1 MWPSMF
7 APCGAGENMLFD
19 TDVLIWYF
27 RGNAK
32 AAKVVEGDPAPVIG
46 AISYMELVQGA
57 RDKRELKAIASFF
70 AEMGIPVLPL
80 TENIGHRA
88 TIYLEEHAL
97 KDGMAMADALIA
109 ATAMESGLVL
119 CTGNFKHF
127 RVIKDLTLDVFRA

>member
-1 MWPSMF
+1 MWLFMF
-7 APCGAGENMLFD
+7 APCGVVEYMLFD

-32 AAKVVEGDPAPVIG
+32 AATVIEGDSAPVIS

-109 ATAMESGLVL
+109 ATAMESGLAL
-119 CTGNFKHF
+119 CTGNSKHF
-127 RVIKDLTLDVFRA
+127 RVIKDLTLDVFRI

>member
-1 MWPSMF
+1 MLSSIF
-7 APCGAGENMLFD
+7 ALCGADENMLFD

-27 RGNAK
+27 WGRSK
-32 AAKVVEGDPAPVIG
+32 AAKVIEGDPAPVIS

-57 RDKRELKAIASFF
+57 RDKRELKTIASFF

-119 CTGNFKHF
+119 CTGNSKHF
-127 RVIKDLTLDVFRA
+127 KVIKDLTLDVFRA